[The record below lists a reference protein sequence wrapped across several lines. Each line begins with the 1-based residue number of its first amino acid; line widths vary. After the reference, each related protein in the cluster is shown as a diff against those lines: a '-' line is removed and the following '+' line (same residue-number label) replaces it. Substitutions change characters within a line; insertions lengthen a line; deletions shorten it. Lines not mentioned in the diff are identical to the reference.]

1 MGATVDSNSNPE
13 IMESRYGIG
22 INNRYAMFLDSEDGE
37 DLILPKKKA
46 VTEAKDQPMLNKVE
60 AKTAQPVK
68 KVVPED
74 PKLVKSQ
81 TPTKPNQKTNTRE
94 DKENRNNRFEGKRV
108 LDARKPQEGPRESRE
123 ERNNRRN
130 KQGES
135 GAPFDAEKGGRGGLG
150 RGAGRGGGRGRG
162 GDRGGRGGRGGK
174 RDFDRKSGDDKT
186 GVKPV
191 DKKDG
196 NGSHNWGTFEDEI
209 KAEDDKA
216 SVSASDESPPE
227 NTEQKEKTEGEVT
240 ELDAEAEAK
249 KAAEEEEA
257 RTMTLDEWKAQQAGA
272 KEDKPK

>member
-1 MGATVDSNSNPE
+1 MG
-13 IMESRYGIG
+13 
-22 INNRYAMFLDSEDGE
+22 
-37 DLILPKKKA
+37 
-46 VTEAKDQPMLNKVE
+46 
-60 AKTAQPVK
+60 
-68 KVVPED
+68 
-74 PKLVKSQ
+74 
-81 TPTKPNQKTNTRE
+81 
-94 DKENRNNRFEGKRV
+94 
-108 LDARKPQEGPRESRE
+108 
-123 ERNNRRN
+123 
-130 KQGES
+130 
-135 GAPFDAEKGGRGGLG
+135 
-150 RGAGRGGGRGRG
+150 GGGRGRG

-216 SVSASDESPPE
+216 NVSASDESPAE

-272 KEDKPK
+272 KEDKPKFNVRKAGEGSDLDPKWK